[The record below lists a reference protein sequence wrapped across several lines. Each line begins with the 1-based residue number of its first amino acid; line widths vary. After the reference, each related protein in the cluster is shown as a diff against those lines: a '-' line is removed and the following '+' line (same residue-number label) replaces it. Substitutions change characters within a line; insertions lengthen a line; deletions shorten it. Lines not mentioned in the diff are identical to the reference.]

1 MKSLLTL
8 LFVNVLSY
16 CYAQNVDI
24 PKKEFTVFI
33 AEETTTLA
41 RGDRKNVD
49 IQILKSKSYQK
60 SKVKMGLSSSLP
72 PGITITFDSEV
83 EKSDLIH
90 ATISA
95 LPDTAPGV
103 YSIIVNATI
112 NYKTK
117 GSILK
122 ITVT

>member
-8 LFVNVLSY
+8 LFASALSY
-16 CYAQNVDI
+16 CYGQNVDI

-33 AEETTTLA
+33 AEETTTLT
-41 RGDRKNVD
+41 RGDHKNVD
-49 IQILKSKSYQK
+49 IRILKSKSYQK
-60 SKVKMGLSSSLP
+60 GKVKMGLSSSLP
-72 PGITITFDSEV
+72 PGITITFDPESGNG
-83 EKSDLIH
+83 DLIH
-90 ATISA
+90 AKISA
-95 LPDTAPGV
+95 LPDTTPGV

>member
-8 LFVNVLSY
+8 VFVNVLSY
-16 CYAQNVDI
+16 CCAQSVDI

-33 AEETTTLA
+33 VEETATLT
-41 RGDRKNVD
+41 RGDHKNVD
-49 IQILKSKSYQK
+49 IRILKSKSYQK
-60 SKVKMGLSSSLP
+60 GKIKMGVSSSLP
-72 PGITITFDSEV
+72 PGITITFDPETGNG
-83 EKSDLIH
+83 DLIH
-90 ATISA
+90 ATIST